1 MKRKKNNNEELK
13 EKLDD
18 FLYFTKHIVNELD
31 SLKKELLKAT
41 RGNQAAAQRSRVALI
56 ELEKSGR
63 LFRKFSR
70 KHMPRVKEYVLDS
83 N

>member
-70 KHMPRVKEYVLDS
+70 EHMPRVKEYVLDS